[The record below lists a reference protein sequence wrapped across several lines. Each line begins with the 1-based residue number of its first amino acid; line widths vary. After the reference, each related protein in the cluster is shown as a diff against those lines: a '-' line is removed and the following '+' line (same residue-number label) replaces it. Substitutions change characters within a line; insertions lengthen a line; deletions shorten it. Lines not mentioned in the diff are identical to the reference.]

1 MEEEFMELELVDEP
15 KEEEKKEDKAAPIEG
30 VIPAGGGLS
39 VTLKNPTIHIEKLII
54 RKKE

>member
-15 KEEEKKEDKAAPIEG
+15 KEEEKKEAKAAPVEG
-30 VIPAGGGLS
+30 LIPAGGGLII
-39 VTLKNPTIHIEKLII
+39 TLKNPTIHIEKLII